1 MSEVEIFKWF
11 VIIIVGGFTF
21 MLKRELNLKDED
33 IRSLKAEVQ
42 SIKQNYLHRDDFKEF
57 KSELRSMFEEI
68 KKDIR
73 TLRHHEE
80 D

>member
-42 SIKQNYLHRDDFKEF
+42 SIKQNYLHRCLLYTSPSPRDA
-57 KSELRSMFEEI
+57 
-68 KKDIR
+68 
-73 TLRHHEE
+73 
-80 D
+80 